1 MENNGKRKENV
12 RWNQFTAQRHSQ
24 ACAEEYIPSLPL
36 GHSHFKKSYLL
47 RRLIVVVRERW
58 RLGYLWGLSLF
69 GTTSLRS
76 VFSWVTLSRSCD
88 IQRSSRLLDIEKG
101 GEVIKKSSHCEHKA
115 LNYGELLQVDKS
127 WRNCNNCWRLVP
139 WCLKTF
145 LMNTA
150 NFEGRS

>member
-1 MENNGKRKENV
+1 MKPI
-12 RWNQFTAQRHSQ
+12 TAQRHSQ

-76 VFSWVTLSRSCD
+76 VFS
-88 IQRSSRLLDIEKG
+88 
-101 GEVIKKSSHCEHKA
+101 
-115 LNYGELLQVDKS
+115 
-127 WRNCNNCWRLVP
+127 
-139 WCLKTF
+139 
-145 LMNTA
+145 
-150 NFEGRS
+150 